1 VPGLYVIPEYGHTLA
16 IRRSIVTDGNKW
28 RAVGPSPV
36 GFETKANTFTV
47 GARIT
52 GREKGVEAVCEQSG
66 TGVIGTGK
74 GEARPGVHGKSESN
88 NGVGVKGEA
97 HVGPTA
103 FGVWGSSDNGLA
115 GFFEGDVR
123 VTGNFEVE
131 GNKSLALR
139 MDDGTHRILY
149 AVEAPE
155 SWFEDL
161 GFGRLVDGHAQVTL
175 DPEFAAV
182 TEDAPYHVFLTEYGA
197 PSGLY
202 VTDRTATGF
211 TVRSTAGSDTGG
223 EFGYRVAARRRGPQP
238 ERFAVRRDLSKP
250 GSVG

>member
-1 VPGLYVIPEYGHTLA
+1 MTNG
-16 IRRSIVTDGNKW
+16 DKW
-28 RAVGPSPV
+28 TAVGPATV
-36 GFETKANTFTV
+36 GFETKTGTFTT
-47 GARIT
+47 GARIS
-52 GREKGVEAVCEQSG
+52 GRETGLAAACEQSG
-66 TGVIGTGK
+66 SGVHGTGK
-74 GEARPGVHGKSESN
+74 GEAKPGVLGSSTSN

-103 FGVWGSSDNGLA
+103 FGVWGSSNSGLA
-115 GFFEGDVR
+115 GFFEGNVR
-123 VTGNFEVE
+123 VTGSFEVE

-161 GFGRLVDGHAQVTL
+161 GFGELVDGHARVTL
-175 DPEFAAV
+175 DPEFVAV

-202 VTDRTATGF
+202 VTDRSAAGF
-211 TVRSTAGSDTGG
+211 TVRSAAGSDTSG
-223 EFGYRVAARRRGPQP
+223 EFSYRVAALRRGPQP
-238 ERFAVRRDLSKP
+238 ERFAVRPALSTP
-250 GSVG
+250 GPVG